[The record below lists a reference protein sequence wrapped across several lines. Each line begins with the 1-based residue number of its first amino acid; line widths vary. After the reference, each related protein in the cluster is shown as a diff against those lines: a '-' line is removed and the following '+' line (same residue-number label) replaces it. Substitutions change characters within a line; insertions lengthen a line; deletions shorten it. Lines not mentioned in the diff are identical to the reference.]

1 MFVKAPPDFPAAF
14 TLADM
19 TNTSNPSNSARS
31 AASQTLFRG
40 LDVVDAVA
48 AGSVTVQAIAD
59 RTGLPFST
67 THRLASALVQ
77 ARYLHFEPRRGY
89 RLGPRLLELGFAA
102 YNDSDITR
110 SARPGMEQLAEQ
122 TRDTIHLA
130 QLDGDEIIYLDKIGG
145 QRPINVNSRIGGR
158 KPVCSTGV
166 GKALILDEN
175 EDKWRARYAYDAA
188 RGNVHVPLDTW
199 IAGMRTYAAGGYT
212 FDLEE
217 NAPSIC
223 CVAAPIKDA
232 SGHTVAAISITGT
245 TDYTDEAQLRALI
258 PVVRGVAQSI
268 SEKIGGRLVR

>member
-1 MFVKAPPDFPAAF
+1 
-14 TLADM
+14 M
-19 TNTSNPSNSARS
+19 TDTTNPTRAL
-31 AASQTLFRG
+31 ASQTLFRG

-48 AGSVTVQAIAD
+48 AGSQTVQDIAN

-102 YNDSDITR
+102 YRDSDITR
-110 SARPGMEQLAEQ
+110 SARAGMEELAEQ

-145 QRPINVNSRIGGR
+145 QRPISVNSRIGGR

-166 GKALILDEN
+166 GKALILDET
-175 EDKWRARYAYDAA
+175 EDKWKARYEYDAK
-188 RGNVHVPLDTW
+188 RGNVQLPLDRW
-199 IAGMRTYAAGGYT
+199 LAGMRVYAQGGYA

-217 NAPSIC
+217 DAPSIC
-223 CVAAPIKDA
+223 CVAVPIRDA
-232 SGHTVAAISITGT
+232 SGQTVAAISVTGT

-258 PVVRGVAQSI
+258 PVVRRVAQSI
-268 SEKIGGRLVR
+268 SEKIGGRLGTAPKSA